1 MRLRR
6 NCIELSFEFGAATR
20 RRPQNAMASRKST
33 LLVAPPTRGS
43 RPRLR
48 RDSSFWRIHSDGPVV
63 GDSTSPFELLRVVL
77 ALVSSWSRT
86 HNYQALLTVVLF
98 IKTGERIMARDN
110 GDHPMGK
117 PNAGHADLNRRYG
130 DYQRRVFRYVR
141 KHHPDVSAEDVAQE
155 TVERVL
161 RRRYDNPGDALLF
174 KIATNI
180 VHDLRR
186 RRQVASH
193 MPLDLCIP
201 SPAISPEE
209 QTIDKLDGH
218 LARRALAELG
228 PSDRKLIESVHI
240 DDVDRRDLSQREHI
254 TYAALRKRLSRA
266 RRRLCAHFARLS
278 RVVIPAWV
286 GFDLLRSL
294 RRNLQTVMVAGASG
308 VAVVAAVGFGPGP
321 GGPHAGPDVD
331 GGVQTPP
338 TSVIRADAWSSSGSA
353 SADVPESG
361 RFATPRP
368 ATSDVAGAGGQS
380 AAVAEPVLPVR
391 SNLEV
396 SPGTGAG
403 RKQTNLIVVDTPVG
417 PVATG
422 GHSEATGPALEPGFR
437 RSPGVAGAGSGI
449 ENRSQLGPLRV
460 AQR

>member
-1 MRLRR
+1 
-6 NCIELSFEFGAATR
+6 
-20 RRPQNAMASRKST
+20 
-33 LLVAPPTRGS
+33 
-43 RPRLR
+43 
-48 RDSSFWRIHSDGPVV
+48 
-63 GDSTSPFELLRVVL
+63 
-77 ALVSSWSRT
+77 
-86 HNYQALLTVVLF
+86 
-98 IKTGERIMARDN
+98 MARDA
-110 GDHPMGK
+110 GDHPMEK
-117 PNAGHADLNRRYG
+117 PNAGHVDLNRRYG

-193 MPLDLCIP
+193 LSLDLCIP

-278 RVVIPAWV
+278 RVMIPAWV

-294 RRNLQTVMVAGASG
+294 RRNLQTVMLAGASG
-308 VAVVAAVGFGPGP
+308 VAVVAAVGFGPGL
-321 GGPHAGPDVD
+321 GGPYVGPDAD
-331 GGVQTPP
+331 GDIQAPP
-338 TSVIRADAWSSSGSA
+338 TSVITADAWSSSSGSA
-353 SADVPESG
+353 SVDVPESD
-361 RFATPRP
+361 RFATPRS
-368 ATSDVAGAGGQS
+368 ATSEVASVGGQS

-391 SNLEV
+391 SSLEV

-403 RKQTNLIVVDTPVG
+403 RKQTNLIVVDTPLG

-422 GHSEATGPALEPGFR
+422 GHSDATGPAL
-437 RSPGVAGAGSGI
+437 GSG
-449 ENRSQLGPLRV
+449 
-460 AQR
+460 